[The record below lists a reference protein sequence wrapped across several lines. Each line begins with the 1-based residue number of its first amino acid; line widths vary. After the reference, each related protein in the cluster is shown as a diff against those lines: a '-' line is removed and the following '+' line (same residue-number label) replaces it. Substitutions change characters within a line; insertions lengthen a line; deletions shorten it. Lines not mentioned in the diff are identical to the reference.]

1 MAEWISLVDLG
12 GKEVERLE
20 QQSVQARPTAPH
32 TPLCSAQRGNGADA
46 FWRLWYK
53 ITSSQPG
60 SPACPTKDTV
70 TAALPLLSPFP
81 QLDGKKQFLP
91 WLWPLS
97 LVQSGN

>member
-1 MAEWISLVDLG
+1 MAEWISLVDLV

-20 QQSVQARPTAPH
+20 QQSVQAQSTGPH
-32 TPLCSAQRGNGADA
+32 TPLCGAQRGSGADA

-53 ITSSQPG
+53 ITSSQPV
-60 SPACPTKDTV
+60 SLACPTKDTV
-70 TAALPLLSPFP
+70 SAALPLLSPFP